1 MDLLFLV
8 QQTHPSLTE
17 EKLETIT
24 MFDTEWYTI
33 AKDKL
38 FLQYLNG
45 EIGVADLFEQM
56 SQFYSPDPTTRA
68 KDITKDTVYLY
79 IPTEWL
85 SCEDAIKLFEKELK
99 YTKTEEKFREDYQGY
114 ITSLAEGMT
123 QTEAEARLNEIYST
137 KPVVNLLLK
146 QLARKGNILSGD
158 FRADVTEEML
168 TKNPYS
174 RLLYSMTQTK
184 ESVKNRDY
192 TGYEAE
198 FDRMSEFLA
207 HLGIALDVKSKFT
220 DVKTLPE
227 YGKENKNPW
236 QILDWGVRS
245 ELPLVLMENEEY
257 KQKVKVPLIALRC
270 MGYDIKAKDLL
281 TWKAKERAK
290 WYKENGIK
298 TQDDLKKV
306 LEEYVGN
313 STTIDPRQVE
323 AYVEES
329 LFLKKRLGEVKGYVL
344 MIPRKEE
351 QSLLHLKKL
360 TTKKEILDYMQKKF
374 RYEKSVQIGQAKTEK
389 FGDILIYASWNTKN
403 RDEYFGYAVDNKY
416 MKDYSNSA
424 SLFVD
429 MMQELSTAQIQ
440 TAKDWQIVPVEDEYF
455 GYAVDNKYMKDYSNS
470 ASLFVDMMQE
480 LSTAQIQT
488 AKDWQIVPVEGFVW
502 CVNNR
507 DFKMEIP
514 SGAVQ
519 GCHSGVLTGMLK
531 QLHDMGGIYK
541 NYLVRDLATGHTML
555 GDRTITHDFL
565 RLKEIQGCYGMLKQ
579 LHDMGGIYKNYLVRD
594 LATGHTMLGDRT
606 ITHDFLRLKEIQG
619 CYTTGQKGMRVITA
633 ENGWELAGLTD
644 KEYKA
649 ILTAMNLFLLSG
661 DQVAVDG
668 KYMNNAIGKNAWKE
682 IKPQLVVPSKYK
694 IALLLSNLTNEMSG
708 DQVAVDG
715 KYMNNAIGKNAWKE
729 IKPQLVVPS
738 KYKIALLL
746 SNLTNEKASGN
757 YFTNPQ
763 MLTKRS
769 GIRLIAERQDNKQVL
784 IQAGEIERNYVFL
797 KDEEYQWIM
806 KYMGVT
812 DPKQIDYSI
821 LRRKVRFFYDNMEIY
836 RVLKERAGI
845 C

>member
-24 MFDTEWYTI
+24 MFDTEWYTT

-198 FDRMSEFLA
+198 FDMMSEFLA
-207 HLGIALDVKSKFT
+207 HLGIALDVKSQFT

-313 STTIDPRQVE
+313 STTMDPRQVE
-323 AYVEES
+323 AYVEDS
-329 LFLKKRLGEVKGYVL
+329 LFLKKRLGEVRGYVL
-344 MIPRKEE
+344 MVPRKEE

-374 RYEKSVQIGQAKTEK
+374 RYEKSIQIGQAKTEK

-429 MMQELSTAQIQ
+429 MMRELSTAQIQ
-440 TAKDWQIVPVEDEYF
+440 TAKEWQIVPVED
-455 GYAVDNKYMKDYSNS
+455 
-470 ASLFVDMMQE
+470 
-480 LSTAQIQT
+480 
-488 AKDWQIVPVEGFVW
+488 FVW

-514 SGAVQ
+514 NSAVQ

-541 NYLVRDLATGHTML
+541 NYLVRDLSTGHTML

-565 RLKEIQGCYGMLKQ
+565 RLKEIQ
-579 LHDMGGIYKNYLVRD
+579 
-594 LATGHTMLGDRT
+594 
-606 ITHDFLRLKEIQG
+606 E

-694 IALLLSNLTNEMSG
+694 IALLLSNLTNE
-708 DQVAVDG
+708 
-715 KYMNNAIGKNAWKE
+715 
-729 IKPQLVVPS
+729 
-738 KYKIALLL
+738 
-746 SNLTNEKASGN
+746 KASGN

-784 IQAGEIERNYVFL
+784 IQAGEIQRNYVFL